1 MDVDAL
7 YIQSIPALVWGKA
20 SQKVYL
26 YIHGQEGCKEEARL
40 FASLAIRRGWQ
51 VLSVDLPEH
60 GERKG
65 ESDSFYPWKI
75 VPELVSV
82 MEYAKHRWNKIGLFA
97 SSIGAWFSMLS
108 FKQEH
113 LEPGMFV
120 SPVVDIKQL
129 IETMMDWAGVS
140 PERLRR
146 EQVIAASFG
155 QTLSWQYREYAEEN
169 RISQWQTPTCVLY
182 AGKDNLV
189 GREIV
194 QAFAQKF
201 NAVLTIWE
209 EGEHWFHTEAQLD
222 VLRRWIEQHL

>member
-1 MDVDAL
+1 MDAEAL

-40 FASLAIRRGWQ
+40 FASVAIRRGWQ

-75 VPELVSV
+75 VPKLVSV

-113 LEPGMFV
+113 LEQGMFV
-120 SPVVDIKQL
+120 SPVVDMKQL

-169 RISQWQTPTCVLY
+169 RISQWQTPNCVLY

-189 GREIV
+189 GRETV